1 MRMSHAYLII
11 GGNQQTR
18 QKRVVEL
25 YLEIKPNRKPE
36 NDPDTQLLET
46 QTSIKIEDIRNLGR
60 LLSLQPYHQP
70 PKIALIPEAEKLTF
84 EAQGSLLKL
93 LEEPPGQTIFILAT
107 SHADNLLPTIISRC
121 QAINLPPLSEIELS
135 EEEIKTHQTTL
146 KEILKA
152 SPGERIRL
160 IEKITS
166 REEVEKFC
174 QIQLVLWREILLK
187 NPTKQNVQVI
197 HEIQKTL
204 RYLTANINP
213 RLALENLLLAYPKT
227 SS

>member
-1 MRMSHAYLII
+1 MRMSYAHLII

-18 QKRVVEL
+18 KKKVLEL

-36 NDPDTQLLET
+36 NDPDTQFLET
-46 QTSIKIEDIRNLGR
+46 QTSIKIEDIRILGR

-70 PKIALIPEAEKLTF
+70 PKIALIPEAAKLTF

-121 QAINLPPLSEIELS
+121 QVINLPPLSEIELS
-135 EEEIKTHQTTL
+135 LEEIKTHQTTL
-146 KEILKA
+146 KKILKA

-166 REEVEKFC
+166 REEAEKFC
-174 QIQLVLWREILLK
+174 QIQLVLWREALLEDP
-187 NPTKQNVQVI
+187 NLEYVWII
-197 HEIQKTL
+197 HEIQKTR
-204 RYLTANINP
+204 RYLSANVNP
-213 RLALENLLLAYPKT
+213 RLALENLLLSYPQN
-227 SS
+227 S